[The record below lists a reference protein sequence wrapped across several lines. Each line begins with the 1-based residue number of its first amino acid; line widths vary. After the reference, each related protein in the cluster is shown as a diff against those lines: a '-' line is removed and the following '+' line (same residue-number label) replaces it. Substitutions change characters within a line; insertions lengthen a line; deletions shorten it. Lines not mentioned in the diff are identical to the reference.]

1 MNGFH
6 PIRMASNPHDSQNW
20 IQKKLEKIEIKPFLF
35 HLIML
40 KKKHLGDNL
49 NFEGAPLKLQTP
61 IK

>member
-1 MNGFH
+1 
-6 PIRMASNPHDSQNW
+6 MASNPHDSQNW